1 MFQGLF
7 GVPELRSHEGF
18 YAMKE
23 RAVWETDK
31 LVAESCSPNR
41 LSNYAIS
48 SLYFKLAF
56 SLCPTE
62 YQCVHKTYRT

>member
-1 MFQGLF
+1 MESGFLLDIMFQGLF

-23 RAVWETDK
+23 RAIWETDK

-41 LSNYAIS
+41 LNNYICN
-48 SLYFKLAF
+48 LQHIF
-56 SLCPTE
+56 
-62 YQCVHKTYRT
+62 